1 MIYLRV
7 SFYFL
12 LSFSVGQPNNDCIGP
27 ADIVIVV
34 DGSSSITFLDES
46 NWPKLINFVSR
57 LSQTFPLDRDKGT
70 HVGLI
75 QFATEPRVEFNLNT
89 YFTAREIMEYLNQM
103 SQVEGETNIAYAL
116 NMMTND
122 VFGIGRAG
130 DRSDIKNLAIVITD
144 GTHNAEGWNVENE
157 AKLAK
162 AEGIE
167 IFAVGVESRPPPDS
181 YDLRELQI
189 IASRTDYVFTA
200 RDFDDLD
207 NVIDRLTGPLCDTAG
222 YITTTPA
229 APTLPPTT
237 LKPIG
242 KVCMYATSKYA
253 RTFYKLTNCNVAQ
266 TT

>member
-1 MIYLRV
+1 MY
-7 SFYFL
+7 
-12 LSFSVGQPNNDCIGP
+12 SFSVSRPIEDCLGP
-27 ADIVIVV
+27 ADIVIVM
-34 DGSSSITFLDES
+34 DGSFSITYLDES
-46 NWPKLINFVSR
+46 NWPKLINFITR
-57 LSQTFPLDRDKGT
+57 LSQTFPLHRYMGT

-75 QFATEPRVEFNLNT
+75 QFATEPRIEFNLNT

-103 SQVEGETNIAYAL
+103 TQIGGETNIAYAL

-122 VFGIGRAG
+122 VFGRAG

-162 AEGIE
+162 GDGIE

-189 IASRTDYVFTA
+189 IAPRTDYVFTA

-229 APTLPPTT
+229 APTAPPTT
-237 LKPIG
+237 LTPIG
-242 KVCMYATSKYA
+242 VVCSQYLNMRAITSNSLHLPFLH
-253 RTFYKLTNCNVAQ
+253 T
-266 TT
+266 

>member
-1 MIYLRV
+1 MY
-7 SFYFL
+7 
-12 LSFSVGQPNNDCIGP
+12 SFSVGQPNADCIGP

-46 NWPKLINFVSR
+46 NWPKLIDFVTR

-89 YFTAREIMEYLNQM
+89 YFTAREITDYVNQM
-103 SQVEGETNIAYAL
+103 SQIEGETNIAYAL

-122 VFGIGRAG
+122 VFGRAG
-130 DRSDIKNLAIVITD
+130 DRSDIKNIAIVITD
-144 GTHNAEGWNVENE
+144 GTHNAEDWNVENE
-157 AKLAK
+157 AKMAK
-162 AEGIE
+162 GDGIE

-189 IASRTDYVFTA
+189 IASRPDYVFTA
-200 RDFDDLD
+200 RDFDDLV
-207 NVIDRLTGPLCDTAG
+207 NVIDRLTGPLCNTAG

-229 APTLPPTT
+229 APTAPPTT
-237 LKPIG
+237 LTPIG
-242 KVCMYATSKYA
+242 VVCSQYLNMRAITSNSLHLHFSILKIVYMR
-253 RTFYKLTNCNVAQ
+253 RTN
-266 TT
+266 